1 MATLNIKSAEQCKWD
16 GVALGEVMIR
26 LDPGDVPFERARTCR
41 IWHGGGEVNVAEGM
55 AYCFRLRSTVLTAM
69 VDDGF
74 GRNIE
79 CQFREA
85 GVDTSHIIWFKP
97 GGKEGRY
104 VTDKKGGLMN
114 GINATFRG
122 KGVVPSK
129 TEYYRAHTPVR
140 EVGAEAYD
148 FDTLFGKQGVR
159 WAHTGGIYSLLSPKT
174 ADTAVEYLKKAGQ
187 YGTLRSTDLNYRA
200 NVEPNKERA
209 REINRKIVP
218 HVEFLVGNQSDFD
231 DALGYTVDVPS
242 NAGMEQFLECYV
254 SLLRKVAKDYPNL
267 KLIGTQLRGAHSADR
282 IDWGAVLYDVA
293 EDKLHQ
299 AVIRRNIEIA
309 DRTGGGDSF
318 ASAIIS
324 ALLKGKP
331 LDEAV
336 EWGAA
341 HGILV
346 QETPGDTTMVTQA
359 MVEAEVKRGKRGGG
373 VSALR

>member
-1 MATLNIKSAEQCKWD
+1 MATFNIKPAEQCKWD

-26 LDPGDVPFERARTCR
+26 LDPVDVPFERARTCR

-55 AYCFRLRSTVLTAM
+55 AYVFRLRSTVLTAM

-79 CQFREA
+79 CQFKEA
-85 GVDTSHIIWFKP
+85 GVDTSHVIWFTP
-97 GGKEGRY
+97 GGKSGKY
-104 VTDKKGGLMN
+104 VTDKQGTLMN

-129 TEYYRAHTPVR
+129 TEYYRAHSPVR
-140 EVGAEAYD
+140 EVGAEDYD
-148 FDTLFGKQGVR
+148 FDSLFGKEGAR

-174 ADTAVEYLKKAGQ
+174 AETAIEYLKTAGK

-231 DALGYTVDVPS
+231 DALGYTVDIPS

-254 SLLRKVAKDYPNL
+254 ILLRKVAKDFPNL

-282 IDWGAVLYDVA
+282 IDWGAVLFDVA
-293 EDKLHQ
+293 EDKLYQ
-299 AVIRRNIEIA
+299 AAIRRNIEIA

-331 LDEAV
+331 LEEAV

-359 MVEAEVKRGKRGGG
+359 MVEAEVKRGKKGGG

>member
-1 MATLNIKSAEQCKWD
+1 MATLKIKSADQCRWD
-16 GVALGEVMIR
+16 GVALGEVMLR
-26 LDPGDVPFERARTCR
+26 FDPGDVPFERARTCR
-41 IWHGGGEVNVAEGM
+41 IWHGGGETNVAEGM
-55 AYCFRLRSTVLTAM
+55 AYCFRMRSTVLTAM

-79 CQFREA
+79 SQFREA

-97 GGKEGRY
+97 GGKDGKY

-114 GINATFRG
+114 GVNATFKG

-140 EVGAEAYD
+140 EVGAEDYD
-148 FDTLFGKQGVR
+148 FDTLFGKEGVR

-174 ADTAVEYLKKAGQ
+174 ADAAVEYLKKAGQ

-200 NVEPNKERA
+200 NVEPNKDKA

-218 HVEFLVGNQSDFD
+218 HVDFLVGNQSDFD
-231 DALGYTVDVPS
+231 DALGYTVEVTKGADMDQWL
-242 NAGMEQFLECYV
+242 AAYV
-254 SLLRKVAKDYPNL
+254 SLLRKVAKDFPNL

-299 AVIRRNIEIA
+299 GVVRRNIEIA

-318 ASAIIS
+318 ASAVIAAI
-324 ALLKGKP
+324 LKGKP
-331 LDEAV
+331 LEEAV

-359 MVEAEVKRGKRGGG
+359 MVEAEVKRAQKGGG
-373 VSALR
+373 VVALR